1 MAEYILDREFNEL
14 IYDRDDLN
22 HKEFENCIFINCDF
36 RACSFINVTLI
47 DCQILDSNLQQTSIN
62 HTKFRTVHF
71 DHCNLKEVNFAMCD
85 ASIFEIHFKDCVL
98 DFAKMY
104 ALKLKSCTFVNSSL
118 IAVDFMKADVSGV
131 QFINCDL
138 YRAEFDQA
146 NAQKTDFSPSNHYAI
161 RPEKTKIKKA
171 IFSLQGVQGL
181 LLHHEI
187 IVE

>member
-1 MAEYILDREFNEL
+1 MSIYVLDKEYIGLVFKGNEL
-14 IYDRDDLN
+14 N
-22 HKEFENCIFINCDF
+22 HHEFENCTFINCDF
-36 RACSFINVTLI
+36 RACNFINVTFI
-47 DCQILDSNLQQTSIN
+47 DCRILDSNLQQTSIN

-71 DHCNLKEVNFAMCD
+71 DYCNLKEVNFAMCD
-85 ASIFEIHFKDCVL
+85 ASIFEIHFKDSVL

-146 NAQKTDFSPSNHYAI
+146 NAQKTDFSSSNHYAI